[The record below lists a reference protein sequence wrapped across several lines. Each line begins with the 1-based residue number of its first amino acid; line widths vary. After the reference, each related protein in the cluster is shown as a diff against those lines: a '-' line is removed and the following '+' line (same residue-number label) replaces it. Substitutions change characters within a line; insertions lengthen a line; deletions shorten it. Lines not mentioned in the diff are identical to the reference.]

1 MPAADLQ
8 RVSLAI
14 AAEPGERA
22 AVLASAAQP
31 RAQRVAQLRSLKPAP
46 MPHAVP
52 AAPAA
57 REGAQLAANG
67 RHRTTLLYDVPLFF
81 RARLYTK

>member
-22 AVLASAAQP
+22 AVLASA
-31 RAQRVAQLRSLKPAP
+31 RATPGSARGTLRSLKPAP
-46 MPHAVP
+46 TPHGVP

-57 REGAQLAANG
+57 HEGAQLAANG